1 MANIK
6 SAIKRARQN
15 IIRRSRNKST
25 IRSVR
30 TAEKKFLKALSDKQN
45 SSSETNI
52 SSETKNK
59 KDQAAP
65 PKELLRIYTSKI
77 DKAAQKGIIKS
88 KQASRKVSRLSKRLQ
103 SHL

>member
-25 IRSVR
+25 LKSVR
-30 TAEKKFLKALSDKQN
+30 TAEKKFLKALSDNQN
-45 SSSETNI
+45 STSETNI
-52 SSETKNK
+52 PSETKNK
-59 KDQAAP
+59 KDQTISS
-65 PKELLRIYTSKI
+65 KELLRVYTSKI
-77 DKAAQKGIIKS
+77 DKAAKKGIIKS

-103 SHL
+103 AHL

>member
-15 IIRRSRNKST
+15 VIRRSRNKST

-30 TAEKKFLKALSDKQN
+30 TAEKKFLKALSDDHN
-45 SSSETNI
+45 STSETNI
-52 SSETKNK
+52 QSKTKNK
-59 KDQAAP
+59 KNQTTSL
-65 PKELLRIYTSKI
+65 KELLRIYTSKI

-88 KQASRKVSRLSKRLQ
+88 KKASRKVSRLSK
-103 SHL
+103 HLPTT